1 VKFKMDFTHEQQ
13 EVINDLQKEVN
24 LLKIQPQYKKYVEMR
39 QLHLI
44 DSKMQIIDNLL
55 NKGVLK

>member
-1 VKFKMDFTHEQQ
+1 MDFTHEQQ

-24 LLKIQPQYKKYVEMR
+24 LLKTQPQYKKYVEMR

>member
-1 VKFKMDFTHEQQ
+1 MEFTHDQQ
-13 EVINDLQKEVN
+13 EVINELQQEVN
-24 LLKIQPQYKKYVEMR
+24 KLKSQPQYKKYVEMR

-44 DSKMQIIDNLL
+44 DSKMQIIDSLL